1 MSPARQK
8 QVMAVAALSVVGAA
22 LAYISLSDIEENL
35 VYYWDPVQLLEKGE
49 FAKKATIRLGGVV
62 RTGTVDW
69 NPKTLKLQF
78 QVGMTPQEKEEVI
91 TVHATGAPPQMFQE
105 GMGVV
110 VEGQYDGQVFK
121 SERVMVKHSNEY
133 RAPKE
138 GERPEELYKTLL
150 QNET

>member
-8 QVMAVAALSVVGAA
+8 QVIAVVALCVVAGV
-22 LAYISLSDIEENL
+22 LAFISLSDIEDNL
-35 VYYWDPVQLLEKGE
+35 VYYWDPAQLLEKGE
-49 FAKKATIRLGGVV
+49 LAKKATIRLGGVV
-62 RTGTVDW
+62 RTDSIDW
-69 NPKTLKLQF
+69 NPETLKLHF
-78 QVGMTPQEKEEVI
+78 KVGMTPNEKEEVI
-91 TVHATGAPPQMFQE
+91 TVHSVGAPPQMFQE

-110 VEGQYDGQVFK
+110 VEGQYDGQIFK

-138 GERPEELYKTLL
+138 GERPQEIYKTLL